1 MKKYS
6 QEKYFNRYDVLALT
20 QKRLLQK
27 VFENLRKSLLGER
40 TSTKFLDQD
49 LVPLKSKEDQGHWN
63 LIFKKGRAG
72 DRVKEEGRNQL
83 REGHV
88 EY

>member
-20 QKRLLQK
+20 QKTLLQK
-27 VFENLRKSLLGER
+27 IFENLRKSLVGER
-40 TSTKFLDQD
+40 TSTKILGQD
-49 LVPLKSKEDQGHWN
+49 LLPWKSKEDQGDWN
-63 LIFKKGRAG
+63 LILKKGRAG
-72 DRVKEEGRNQL
+72 DRIREEGRNQL
-83 REGHV
+83 GEGHV